1 VRGRLGYSG
10 GEVGEA
16 GARVNGEAT
25 GWAVVG
31 GEHAGEGMGR
41 TKDLTSG
48 PGLPAG
54 ERSEREREGAADRW
68 GRAVRRGMGTRS
80 WAAWAVGEEG
90 GGNGRG
96 RGLGRIRPSRGWEGF
111 FLFLFLFSISHFHF
125 LFLFLFISFSFETTI
140 C

>member
-90 GGNGRG
+90 GERAWARFGPDTAQPRVGRVFPFSFSVFYFTFPFS
-96 RGLGRIRPSRGWEGF
+96 IFVSF
-111 FLFLFLFSISHFHF
+111 YFLFF
-125 LFLFLFISFSFETTI
+125 
-140 C
+140 